1 MATTKLMTID
11 DLWETEEPG
20 RYDLIRGELH
30 ATAPAG
36 KEHGDTEMNLLLA
49 LGTHVREHRLGR
61 VYPGDTGFVLSR
73 EANTLLSP
81 DVAFVRRDRLPR
93 EYHPAFFPFSPDF
106 AVEVLSPS
114 DRSSEVTEKVMEYLA
129 AGTSLVWVVDPRLR
143 VVIAHT
149 PDRGA
154 RTYSDTDTI
163 DCGDVIPG
171 FQIHVADI
179 FNSLP

>member
-11 DLWETEEPG
+11 DLWEIEEPG
-20 RYDLIRGELH
+20 RYDLIRGELRSV
-30 ATAPAG
+30 APAG
-36 KEHGDTEMNLLLA
+36 KEHGDTEMNLLLE
-49 LGTHVREHRLGR
+49 LGSYVREQGLGR

-73 EANTLLSP
+73 DANTLLSP
-81 DVAFVRRDRLPR
+81 DVAFVRSDRLPR
-93 EYHPAFFPFSPDF
+93 GYHPGFFPFSPDF
-106 AVEVLSPS
+106 AVEILSPS

-143 VVIAHT
+143 ILTAHT

-154 RTYSDTDTI
+154 RMYSESDSI

-171 FQIHVADI
+171 FQIRVSDI
-179 FNSLP
+179 FK